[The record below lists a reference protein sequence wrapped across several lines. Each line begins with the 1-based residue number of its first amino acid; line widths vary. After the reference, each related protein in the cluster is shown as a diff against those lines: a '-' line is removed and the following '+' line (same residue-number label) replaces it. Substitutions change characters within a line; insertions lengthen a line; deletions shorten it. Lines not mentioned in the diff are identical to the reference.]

1 LDVVTEIEEYVT
13 RLAAQRFSPEIVWR
27 NLRNS
32 ISSIWASQRDIPR
45 QIQQIISK
53 LDRGKLGFHLQLD
66 KLEQLVNSLEN
77 ASNRLTTGI
86 ITGAIIMG
94 SSMIITT
101 GIGPYL
107 FGLPALGVIGYLL
120 SVVLGLWLVINILRT
135 KKY

>member
-1 LDVVTEIEEYVT
+1 
-13 RLAAQRFSPEIVWR
+13 
-27 NLRNS
+27 
-32 ISSIWASQRDIPR
+32 
-45 QIQQIISK
+45 
-53 LDRGKLGFHLQLD
+53 LGFHLQLN

-77 ASNRLTTGI
+77 ASNRLTTAI

-107 FGLPALGVIGYLL
+107 FGFPALGVIGYLL
-120 SVVLGLWLVINILRT
+120 SVVLGLWLIITILGT